1 MSLLTILVLLCGL
14 FALGCISLVIILLR
28 KNNPNNVE
36 QILNLTNHL
45 FEDKLQQ
52 HTAQFE
58 NKLVQTVTHFTSNT
72 KDTIHQIFDAKHK
85 NQLEITENIL
95 NSKLTQS
102 NEILSHKLQ
111 QSSSTLATEK
121 DKLAKTVQPISETLF
136 QLNQKIEKLEKDNLQ
151 QVSTLVSQMQSL
163 QSETSNLNK
172 ETGKLSQALRKPEVR
187 GKWGELQLKRVL
199 EISGMRDY
207 CDFSLQTSVNDNEN
221 NKFRPDAIVSIPGN
235 RCIVIDSK
243 VPLEA
248 YLDAN
253 STDDA
258 TEQNRLLQ
266 HHSSKVKERVKELS
280 DKTYWSKLATSP
292 DFVVL
297 FLPSENLFSSALDY
311 DPNLIEYGTNKNVL
325 IATPTTLIALLKSI
339 AYGWNQKRLEENYTG
354 IIELASE
361 LYARLSI
368 MNEHFDKVGKNL
380 TGATTA
386 YNDAIGSFESRVLS
400 TARKIKDLG
409 VSSDKNLKE
418 LSRIE
423 NTIRPLKN
431 IDFKE

>member
-1 MSLLTILVLLCGL
+1 MSTLAILILFCTLFLAISIFLAIALLK
-14 FALGCISLVIILLR
+14 
-28 KNNPNNVE
+28 KNSTTNVE
-36 QILNLTNHL
+36 PLLNLTNSL

-58 NKLVQTVTHFTSNT
+58 NKLLQVVTHFTNNT
-72 KDTIHQIFDAKHK
+72 KETIHQIFDAKHN
-85 NQLEITENIL
+85 NQLKITENIL
-95 NSKLTQS
+95 TNKLTQS
-102 NEILSHKLQ
+102 DKILSHKLQ
-111 QSSSTLATEK
+111 QSSNTLSTEK
-121 DKLAKTVQPISETLF
+121 DKLVRTVQPISETLL
-136 QLNQKIEKLEKDNLQ
+136 QLNQKIEKLEKDNIQ
-151 QVSTLVSQMQSL
+151 NVSTLVTQMQSL

-172 ETGKLSQALRKPEVR
+172 ETNKLSQALRKPEVR

-199 EISGMRDY
+199 EIAGMRDY
-207 CDFSLQTSVNDNEN
+207 CDFSLQTSVNDIDN

-243 VPLEA
+243 VPLES

-253 STDDA
+253 STDDV

-266 HHSSKVKERVKELS
+266 HHSAKVRERVKELS
-280 DKTYWSKLATSP
+280 DKTYWSKLSTSP

-311 DPNLIEYGTNKNVL
+311 DPQLIEYGTNKNVL

-354 IIELASE
+354 IIDLASE
-361 LYARLSI
+361 LYARLST
-368 MNEHFDKVGKNL
+368 MSEHFDKVGKNL
-380 TGATTA
+380 AGATTA
-386 YNDAIGSFESRVLS
+386 YNDTIGSFESRVLS

-431 IDFKE
+431 LDFKE

>member
-1 MSLLTILVLLCGL
+1 MPVLTILILVCAL
-14 FALGCISLVIILLR
+14 FFVVCIFLIIALLR
-28 KNNPNNVE
+28 KNSDTNVE
-36 QILNLTNHL
+36 PMLNLTNRL

-58 NKLVQTVTHFTSNT
+58 NKLLQVVTHFTNNT
-72 KDTIHQIFDAKHK
+72 KDTIHQIFDSKHK

-95 NSKLTQS
+95 TNKLTQS
-102 NEILSHKLQ
+102 DAILSNKLQ
-111 QSSSTLATEK
+111 QSSNTLATEK
-121 DKLAKTVQPISETLF
+121 DKLVHTVLPISETLI
-136 QLNQKIEKLEKDNLQ
+136 QLNQKIEKLEKGNLQ
-151 QVSTLVSQMQSL
+151 NISTLVTQMQAL
-163 QSETSNLNK
+163 QSETNNLNK
-172 ETGKLSQALRKPEVR
+172 ETTKLSQALRKPEVR

-199 EISGMRDY
+199 EIAGMRDY
-207 CDFSLQTSVNDNEN
+207 CDFSLQTSINDTEN
-221 NKFRPDAIVSIPGN
+221 NKFRPDAIINIPGD

-248 YLDAN
+248 YLDAT
-253 STDDA
+253 STDDV

-266 HHSSKVKERVKELS
+266 HHSTKVRERVKELS
-280 DKTYWSKLATSP
+280 DKTYWSKLSTSP

-311 DPNLIEYGTNKNVL
+311 DPQLIEYGTNKNVL

-361 LYARLSI
+361 LYARLST
-368 MNEHFDKVGKNL
+368 MSEHFDKVGKNL

-418 LSRIE
+418 FSRIE
-423 NTIRPLKN
+423 NTVRPVKH